1 MISIL
6 IILNLI
12 LIILNLTL
20 LICIGSKYYFSC
32 YDACCIGGGGV
43 KGKVP
48 KNRPVP
54 RP

>member
-1 MISIL
+1 M
-6 IILNLI
+6 
-12 LIILNLTL
+12 L

-32 YDACCIGGGGV
+32 YDTCGNGGV

>member
-20 LICIGSKYYFSC
+20 LICSC
-32 YDACCIGGGGV
+32 HVNRGNGDGV

>member
-1 MISIL
+1 MIS
-6 IILNLI
+6 I

-20 LICIGSKYYFSC
+20 LICN
-32 YDACCIGGGGV
+32 CCASRGNGGGV

>member
-20 LICIGSKYYFSC
+20 LICGC
-32 YDACCIGGGGV
+32 YDTCGNGGV

>member
-20 LICIGSKYYFSC
+20 LICNCCASRGNGS
-32 YDACCIGGGGV
+32 GV

>member
-12 LIILNLTL
+12 LIILNLML
-20 LICIGSKYYFSC
+20 LICSC
-32 YDACCIGGGGV
+32 YASCGNGGV

>member
-20 LICIGSKYYFSC
+20 LICGC
-32 YDACCIGGGGV
+32 YADRGNGDGV
-43 KGKVP
+43 KRKVP

>member
-6 IILNLI
+6 IILNLM
-12 LIILNLTL
+12 L
-20 LICIGSKYYFSC
+20 LICIGSKYHFSG
-32 YDACCIGGGGV
+32 YDTRGNRGNGDGI

>member
-20 LICIGSKYYFSC
+20 LICGC
-32 YDACCIGGGGV
+32 YADRDNGCGV

>member
-6 IILNLI
+6 IILNLT

-20 LICIGSKYYFSC
+20 LICSC
-32 YDACCIGGGGV
+32 YASRGNGGGV